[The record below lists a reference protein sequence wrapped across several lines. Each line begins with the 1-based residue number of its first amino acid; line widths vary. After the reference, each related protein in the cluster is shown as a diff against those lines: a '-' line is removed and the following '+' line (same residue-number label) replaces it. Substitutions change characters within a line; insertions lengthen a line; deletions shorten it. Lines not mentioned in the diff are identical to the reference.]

1 MSDEFKGSDTVSQGD
16 FGGVFN
22 VVSRQM
28 MLRAGRKE
36 GRKAIYNTGSDKCL
50 GSSCKHAGCVK
61 LYVPACSQCNSL

>member
-1 MSDEFKGSDTVSQGD
+1 MSQGD

-50 GSSCKHAGCVK
+50 GSSCEIGNMLDV
-61 LYVPACSQCNSL
+61 